1 MFKRTAMFK
10 RSKGFV
16 FGILTTVAVIFAAV
30 HFGFVKIDLTVTE
43 KGQSAID
50 QGSAL
55 IDTAVDEAEGLFDET
70 TE

>member
-1 MFKRTAMFK
+1 MLK

-16 FGILTTVAVIFAAV
+16 FGIASAALLVFAAV
-30 HFGFVKIDLTVTE
+30 HFGFVKIDLTITE
-43 KGQSAID
+43 KGQTAID

-55 IDTAVDEAEGLFDET
+55 IDTATDGVSDIFVDET

>member
-1 MFKRTAMFK
+1 MFK

-30 HFGFVKIDLTVTE
+30 QFGFVKVDLTVTE
-43 KGQSAID
+43 KGQAAID

-55 IDTAVDEAEGLFDET
+55 IDTVTDEATGLFISET
-70 TE
+70 D